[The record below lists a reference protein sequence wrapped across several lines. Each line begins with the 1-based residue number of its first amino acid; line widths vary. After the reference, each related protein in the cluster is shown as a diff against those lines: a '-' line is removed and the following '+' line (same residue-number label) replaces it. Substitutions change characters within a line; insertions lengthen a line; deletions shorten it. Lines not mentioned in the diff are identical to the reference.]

1 MPVFSRSRFV
11 SCLFGCL
18 SLAILAVV
26 PWGPAAEA
34 STVTFIESGTSVDGH
49 PLSVRAVL
57 TGTANSLTVDL
68 FNEGPASSN
77 ARDILTSFYFNIA
90 DPETGVRPTL
100 TYVSGSGQAYKVTT
114 SGTDQPVSWTPQTL
128 TGSSTLVSNLIAVNP
143 GDQGWQ
149 FKTFSPPVT
158 VPPTLGFGLGTVGNS
173 SLTPQGLNFDGSVV
187 SGANPGRTM
196 INLGIYSLGTGTS
209 GIVAT
214 DGIIDNFLIRNH
226 AQFTFLVTGT
236 EITSLNPFDAS
247 WVGGNVTW
255 GFGTAPETIFLPEPA
270 SGTLAMM
277 AVAAGLGWFVRRQTA
292 RYTHGHH
299 AARASR
305 RRDLPRHADG
315 GGRG

>member
-1 MPVFSRSRFV
+1 M
-11 SCLFGCL
+11 SCLRGGL
-18 SLAILAVV
+18 SFAILAVV
-26 PWGPAAEA
+26 SGSPTAEA
-34 STVTFIESGTSVDGH
+34 STVTFVESGTSVDGH
-49 PLSVRAVL
+49 LLSVRAVL
-57 TGTANSLTVDL
+57 TGTANRLAIDL
-68 FNEGPASSN
+68 FNEGPASRN

-100 TYVSGSGQAYKVTT
+100 TYVSGSGQSYKVTT

-128 TGSSTLVSNLIAVNP
+128 TASSTSASNLVAVHP

-149 FKTFSPPVT
+149 FKTFNPPVT

-173 SLTPQGLNFDGSVV
+173 SLTPQGINFNGNIV
-187 SGANPGRTM
+187 SGNEPGRTM

-247 WVGGNVTW
+247 WVGDNVTW
-255 GFGTAPETIFLPEPA
+255 GFGTAPETIFLPELA
-270 SGTLAMM
+270 SGGLAVT
-277 AVAAGLGWFVRRQTA
+277 AVAAGLGWFVRRRTA

-305 RRDLPRHADG
+305 RRDLPRPADAG
-315 GGRG
+315 DGGRG